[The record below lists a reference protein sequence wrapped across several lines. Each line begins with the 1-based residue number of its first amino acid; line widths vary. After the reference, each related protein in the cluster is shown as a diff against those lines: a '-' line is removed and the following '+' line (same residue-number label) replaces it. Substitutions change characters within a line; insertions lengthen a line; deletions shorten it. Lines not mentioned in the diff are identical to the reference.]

1 VTHSVVRRAN
11 KYEEAR
17 YEKELTERDINK
29 CNERKRDI
37 YILRKGEKRARINR
51 VGRKRERELQI

>member
-29 CNERKRDI
+29 CTERKRGI
-37 YILRKGEKRARINR
+37 YILRKG
-51 VGRKRERELQI
+51 